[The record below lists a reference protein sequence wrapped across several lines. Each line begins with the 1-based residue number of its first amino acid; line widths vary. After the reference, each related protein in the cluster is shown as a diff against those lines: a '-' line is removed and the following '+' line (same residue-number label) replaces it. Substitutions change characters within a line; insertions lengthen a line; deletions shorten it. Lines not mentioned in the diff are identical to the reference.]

1 MLVHGGIHSM
11 KKAIIYIA
19 VFVLGA
25 VLSLGVQTVYGAEK
39 YPHIRAALRELDGAK
54 LELQNAPHDFGGHR
68 AVALHAV
75 EEAQVQLNLARQFEK

>member
-1 MLVHGGIHSM
+1 MLVDGGIHAM
-11 KKAIIYIA
+11 KKAITYIT

-25 VLSLGVQTVYGAEK
+25 VLGVTTVYGAEK

-75 EEAQVQLNLARQFEK
+75 EEAQTQLNLARQFEK

>member
-1 MLVHGGIHSM
+1 M
-11 KKAIIYIA
+11 KKAVIYIT

-25 VLSLGVQTVYGAEK
+25 ALSLGVTAVYGAEK

-68 AVALHAV
+68 ILALHAV
-75 EEAQVQLNLARQFEK
+75 EEAQTQLNLARQFEK